1 MKHNALAPRAT
12 ALNSRV
18 MVVSIPAQFCQ
29 AGGRKQIVTPP
40 GLPEWRPSTTRCDNS
55 LISALA
61 KAHKWR
67 RMIETGRYPSA
78 AELARKEAVNESYVC
93 RMLRLTLLA
102 PDIVEAILNG
112 RQPSTLE
119 LRLLMRPLP
128 IDWHSQREKLGFAT
142 VR

>member
-1 MKHNALAPRAT
+1 MKHHTLSPQAT
-12 ALNSRV
+12 ALNARV
-18 MVVSIPAQFCQ
+18 MVVSIPAQFRQ

-40 GLPEWRPSTTRCDNS
+40 GSPEWRPIATRADNS
-55 LISALA
+55 LISAMA

-67 RMIETGRYPSA
+67 KMIESGRYASA

-112 RQPSTLE
+112 RQPQTLE
-119 LRLLMRPLP
+119 LRSLLRPLP
-128 IDWHSQREKLGFAT
+128 IDWHSQREQLGFALI
-142 VR
+142 R